1 MTVLETVVIPFNYV
15 PIQVI
20 SLSLK
25 EIMEGEGFEP
35 SNPKERIYSPLRL
48 ATSLSLRM
56 VRDRFE
62 LPTP

>member
-1 MTVLETVVIPFNYV
+1 
-15 PIQVI
+15 
-20 SLSLK
+20 
-25 EIMEGEGFEP
+25 MEGEGFEP